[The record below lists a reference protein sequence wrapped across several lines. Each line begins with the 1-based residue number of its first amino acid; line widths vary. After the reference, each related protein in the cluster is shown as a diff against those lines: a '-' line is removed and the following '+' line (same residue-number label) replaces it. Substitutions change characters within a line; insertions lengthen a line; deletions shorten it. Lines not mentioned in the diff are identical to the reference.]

1 MPLSLDDLRKT
12 TSVSRKDKQR
22 RVVPLLLETAPER
35 ELAGDFCR
43 YFADLARHHKRQR
56 DFSEQY
62 LTERAGGD
70 FKLARGLIT
79 AMMHFYTWESETFA
93 ERLSQADFESIA
105 NAGLDN
111 PSALRLALFDY
122 VSTAPRSGFVDGRE
136 RPEALELFSAGL
148 GLEPGLVEELLYL
161 DAEENALLK
170 LRTRQDGQPF
180 REPEAAEVVRR
191 YNRLAIET
199 LLFNCSE
206 VIFGFGTTLPAAL
219 VKRIGFL
226 SKELRIPY
234 DLEYNSLGEIQLRL
248 YGPIQAFGSP
258 SRHGESLAELV
269 FTVLAL
275 ARRLAGGVTPV
286 PAATTKGKKTAK
298 ELAPVSGNLENNVR
312 SLTALVHLRDKV
324 YWFDVAAVAHHLGRS
339 AVEAPVIEE
348 DISPQIENGEGLEM
362 VPGGVIREA
371 GVAYEVAYEAAAY
384 EVAPK
389 AFDPAAYYK
398 QKEAARKEFD
408 STVEARFYEEF
419 SALAREGHTAG
430 WQVQREPEALAL
442 PGLNLLYIPDFAL
455 YRGDIKVWLE
465 IIGFWT
471 PDYRVRKLEK
481 LDKLKAQGQ
490 HKMILALAHE
500 IRNSFVEDA
509 HGQPRELPFPAVPF
523 KQSLR
528 VTDVVNLLQKQFDDR
543 ADRLARAGSNQAE
556 LDKLRVGKGFVSEE
570 VLLERLGLYNKNE
583 LLTTLQK
590 LDLTAD
596 YIDAYGL
603 CTPEYLAQAAN
614 ALQTALAPTDKL
626 TLDEAEAV
634 LVTAGITLSSGQAE
648 TLVTRLPGFEVVRPS
663 LFEVY
668 VTKEGT
674 ILELEMPLASAG
686 KGKRGKR

>member
-12 TSVSRKDKQR
+12 TSVGRKDKTR
-22 RVVPLLLETAPER
+22 RVVPLLLESAAER

-43 YFADLARHHKRQR
+43 YFAELAGHHKRQR

-79 AMMHFYTWESETFA
+79 SMLHFYTWESETFA
-93 ERLSQADFESIA
+93 ERLSPADFESIA
-105 NAGLDN
+105 SAGLDN

-122 VSTAPRSGFVDGRE
+122 VSTAPRSGFVDSRE

-148 GLEPGLVEELLYL
+148 GLEPGLVEDLLYL

-170 LRTRQDGQPF
+170 LRTRQDGQSF
-180 REPEAAEVVRR
+180 REPDAAEVVRR

-206 VIFGFGTTLPAAL
+206 VIFGFGTTLPATL

-258 SRHGESLAELV
+258 VRHGESLAELV

-275 ARRLAGGVTPV
+275 ARRLAGGVTP
-286 PAATTKGKKTAK
+286 PAPAPKGKKPAK
-298 ELAPVSGNLENNVR
+298 EVAPVSSLENNVR

-324 YWFDVAAVAHHLGRS
+324 YWFDVAAVAHHLGRT
-339 AVEAPVIEE
+339 ETPFIEE
-348 DISPQIENGEGLEM
+348 DISPTLEVGEGAEA
-362 VPGGVIREA
+362 GQTRIIREA
-371 GVAYEVAYEAAAY
+371 PVAY

-389 AFDPAAYYK
+389 AFDQAAYYK

-471 PDYRVRKLEK
+471 PDYRARKLEK

-500 IRNSFVEDA
+500 IRSSFVEDA
-509 HGQPRELPFPAVPF
+509 HGQPRDLPFPAVSF
-523 KQSLR
+523 KQFLR
-528 VTDVVNLLQKQFDDR
+528 VTDIVTLLQKQFDDR
-543 ADRLARAGSNQAE
+543 ADRLAKAGSNQPE
-556 LDKLRVGKGFVSEE
+556 LDKLRAGKGFVPEE

-583 LLTTLQK
+583 LLSTLQK
-590 LDLTAD
+590 LELTAD

-603 CTPEYLAQAAN
+603 CTPEYLAQASN
-614 ALQTALAPTDKL
+614 ALQTALAATEKL
-626 TLDEAEAV
+626 TLDEAETILAA
-634 LVTAGITLSSGQAE
+634 AGITLASGQTE
-648 TLVTRLPGFEVVRPS
+648 TLVSRLPEFTVVRPT

-668 VTKEGT
+668 VTKQGT
-674 ILELEMPLASAG
+674 VLELEMPLATVG

>member
-12 TSVSRKDKQR
+12 TTVGRKDKRR
-22 RVVPLLLETAPER
+22 RVVPLLLESAGER

-43 YFADLARHHKRQR
+43 YFAELAAHNKRQR

-70 FKLARGLIT
+70 FKLARGLIS
-79 AMMHFYTWESETFA
+79 AMMNFYTWESETFG
-93 ERLSQADFESIA
+93 ERLCRDDFEKMES
-105 NAGLDN
+105 AGLEN

-122 VSTAPRSGFVDGRE
+122 VSAAPRSGFVDSRE

-161 DAEENALLK
+161 DTEENALLK

-180 REPEAAEVVRR
+180 REPNAAEVVRR
-191 YNRLAIET
+191 YNRMAIET

-248 YGPIQAFGSP
+248 YGPTQAFGP
-258 SRHGESLAELV
+258 ATKHGESLAELV
-269 FTVLAL
+269 FTTLAL
-275 ARRLAGGVTPV
+275 ARRMAEAGQLLHTTAA
-286 PAATTKGKKTAK
+286 PAAKSMRAVK
-298 ELAPVSGNLENNVR
+298 EVQPVSGFENKVR

-324 YWFDVAAVAHHLGRS
+324 YWFDVAAVAHHLARYEPE
-339 AVEAPVIEE
+339 VKLE
-348 DISPQIENGEGLEM
+348 DISPELDKADGIEIGQATR
-362 VPGGVIREA
+362 VVREEP
-371 GVAYEVAYEAAAY
+371 VTYAAAG
-384 EVAPK
+384 E
-389 AFDPAAYYK
+389 AFDQAAYYR
-398 QKEAARKEFD
+398 QKETARKDFD

-430 WQVQREPEALAL
+430 WQIQREPEALAL

-455 YRGDIKVWLE
+455 YRGDIKIWLE

-490 HKMILALAHE
+490 HKIVLALANE
-500 IRNSFVEDA
+500 LKASFAEDS
-509 HGQPRELPFPAVPF
+509 HGEHRELPFPSVSF
-523 KQSLR
+523 KQFLR
-528 VTDVVNLLQKQFDDR
+528 VTDVINLLQQQFDDR
-543 ADRLARAGSNQAE
+543 ASRLARAGSNQSE
-556 LDKLRVGKGFVSEE
+556 LDKLRAGKGFVPEE
-570 VLLERLGLYNKNE
+570 VLLERFGLYNRNE
-583 LLTTLQK
+583 LLSTLQK
-590 LDLTAD
+590 LELTAD

-603 CTPEYLAQAAN
+603 CTPEYLTQAAN
-614 ALQTALAPTDKL
+614 ALHTALSSTEKL
-626 TLDEAEAV
+626 TLDEAETA
-634 LVTAGITLSSGQAE
+634 LVAAGITLDSGQVE
-648 TLVTRLPGFEVVRPS
+648 TLVSRLPGFSIVRPS

-674 ILELEMPLASAG
+674 ILELEMPLAGAG
-686 KGKRGKR
+686 KGRRGKR

>member
-1 MPLSLDDLRKT
+1 MPLSLDDLKKT
-12 TSVSRKDKQR
+12 TAVGRKDKRR
-22 RVVPLLLETAPER
+22 RVAPQLLESAVER

-43 YFADLARHHKRQR
+43 YFADLAAHGKRQR

-79 AMMHFYTWESETFA
+79 AMMGFYTWESETFA
-93 ERLSQADFESIA
+93 ERLSQNDLEKMTD
-105 NAGLDN
+105 AGLEN

-122 VSTAPRSGFVDGRE
+122 VSAAPRSGFVDSRE
-136 RPEALELFSAGL
+136 RPEVLELFSAGL
-148 GLEPGLVEELLYL
+148 GLEPKLIEELLYL

-180 REPEAAEVVRR
+180 REPNAAEVVRR

-206 VIFGFGTTLPAAL
+206 VIFGFGPTLPGAL

-226 SKELRIPY
+226 SKELKIPY
-234 DLEYNSLGEIQLRL
+234 DLEYNGLGEVQLRL
-248 YGPIQAFGSP
+248 YGPVQAFGSP
-258 SRHGESLAELV
+258 ARHGESLAELV
-269 FTVLAL
+269 FTTLAL
-275 ARRLAGGVTPV
+275 ARRMAGTNSLPEVTP
-286 PAATTKGKKTAK
+286 ALEAKGKRAVK
-298 ELAPVSGNLENNVR
+298 EPPPVGGLENNVR
-312 SLTALVHLRDKV
+312 SLQALVHLRDKI
-324 YWFDVAAVAHHLGRS
+324 YWFDVAAVAHHLGRYEPEQS
-339 AVEAPVIEE
+339 LN
-348 DISPQIENGEGLEM
+348 DISPILDDNVGLE
-362 VPGGVIREA
+362 VGQGEVGQSTGVIRETPA
-371 GVAYEVAYEAAAY
+371 VYEIK
-384 EVAPK
+384 PK
-389 AFDPAAYYK
+389 SFDQAAYYK

-455 YRGDIKVWLE
+455 YRGNTKVWLE

-471 PDYRVRKLEK
+471 SDYRLRKLEK

-490 HKMILALAHE
+490 HKIILALAHE
-500 IRNSFVEDA
+500 LKKSFAEDA
-509 HGQPRELPFPAVPF
+509 HGEQRELPFPAVAF

-528 VTDVVNLLQKQFDDR
+528 VTEIVKLLQQHFDDR
-543 ADRLARAGSNQAE
+543 ASRLARAGTNQSE
-556 LDKLRVGKGFVSEE
+556 LDKLRAGKGFVPEE
-570 VLLERLGLYNKNE
+570 VLLERLGLYNRNE
-583 LLTTLQK
+583 LLSILQK
-590 LDLTAD
+590 LELTAD

-603 CTPEYLAQAAN
+603 CTPEYVAQAVN
-614 ALQTALAPTDKL
+614 ALHTALTSTDKL
-626 TLDEAEAV
+626 TLDEAEAA
-634 LVTAGITLSSGQAE
+634 LVVAGTTLANGQVE
-648 TLVTRLPGFEVVRPS
+648 TLVSRLPGFAIVRPT

-674 ILELEMPLASAG
+674 VLELEMPIVGAG
-686 KGKRGKR
+686 KGRRGKR

>member
-12 TSVSRKDKQR
+12 TSVSRKDKRR
-22 RVVPLLLETAPER
+22 RVTPQLLESAVER

-43 YFADLARHHKRQR
+43 YFAELAAHNKRQR

-79 AMMHFYTWESETFA
+79 AMMNFYTWESETFA
-93 ERLSQADFESIA
+93 ERLSREDFEKMES
-105 NAGLDN
+105 AGLEN
-111 PSALRLALFDY
+111 PSSLRLALFDY
-122 VSTAPRSGFVDGRE
+122 VSAAPRSGFVDGRE
-136 RPEALELFSAGL
+136 RLEALELFSAGL

-170 LRTRQDGQPF
+170 LRTRQDGQSF
-180 REPEAAEVVRR
+180 REPNAAEVVRR
-191 YNRLAIET
+191 YNRMAIET

-234 DLEYNSLGEIQLRL
+234 DLEYNSLSEIQLRL
-248 YGPIQAFGSP
+248 YGPTQAFGP
-258 SRHGESLAELV
+258 ATRHGESLAELV
-269 FTVLAL
+269 FTTLAL
-275 ARRLAGGVTPV
+275 ARRMAEAGSLPETQ
-286 PAATTKGKKTAK
+286 PATEARCKKVVK
-298 ELAPVSGNLENNVR
+298 EVQPVSGFVNNVR

-324 YWFDVAAVAHHLGRS
+324 YWFDVAAVAHHLARYEPEAALQDITPETDTVETLDVGQGER
-339 AVEAPVIEE
+339 VVREAP
-348 DISPQIENGEGLEM
+348 
-362 VPGGVIREA
+362 
-371 GVAYEVAYEAAAY
+371 VAYEVP
-384 EVAPK
+384 VK
-389 AFDPAAYYK
+389 AFDQAAYYK
-398 QKEAARKEFD
+398 QKETARKDFD

-430 WQVQREPEALAL
+430 WQILREPEALAL

-455 YRGDIKVWLE
+455 YRGDLKIWLE

-490 HKMILALAHE
+490 HKIVLALANE
-500 IRNSFVEDA
+500 LKASFAEDS
-509 HGQPRELPFPAVPF
+509 HGEHRELPFPSVAF

-528 VTDVVNLLQKQFDDR
+528 VTDLVNLLQQQFDDR
-543 ADRLARAGSNQAE
+543 ANRLARAGSNQSE
-556 LDKLRVGKGFVSEE
+556 MDKLRAGKGFVPEE
-570 VLLERLGLYNKNE
+570 VLLERLGLYNRNE
-583 LLTTLQK
+583 LLSTLQK
-590 LDLTAD
+590 LELTAG

-603 CTPEYLAQAAN
+603 CTPQYLAQAAN
-614 ALQTALAPTDKL
+614 ALQTALTATEKL
-626 TLDEAEAV
+626 TLDEAETA
-634 LVTAGITLSSGQAE
+634 LVAAGITLAGGQVE
-648 TLVTRLPGFEVVRPS
+648 TLVSRLPGFSIVRPS

-674 ILELEMPLASAG
+674 VLELEMPVAGAG
-686 KGKRGKR
+686 KGKRKAR